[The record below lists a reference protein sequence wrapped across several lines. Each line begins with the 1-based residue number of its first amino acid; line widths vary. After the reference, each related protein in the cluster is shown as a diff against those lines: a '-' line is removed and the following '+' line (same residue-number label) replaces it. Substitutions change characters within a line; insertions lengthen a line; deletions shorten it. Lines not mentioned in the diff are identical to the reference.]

1 MKELLTVC
9 PRCNSNACSEI
20 SNDKLI
26 VWNCFG
32 CGFTSNSTLIE
43 KNIETTE
50 EVLPELYKALR
61 FKSVEGLH
69 WYPMSV
75 ILENKAMV
83 FAEGKTVEDW
93 KWSAVQSKDG
103 KPDMS
108 TKKEYIESDFMEAL
122 DYIGYFNK
130 Q

>member
-9 PRCNSNACSEI
+9 PKCNSNACSEI

-32 CGFTSNSTLIE
+32 CGFTSNSTLTE

-61 FKSVEGLH
+61 FKSIEGLH

-83 FAEGKTVEDW
+83 FAEGKTIEDW
-93 KWSAVQSKDG
+93 KWSAVQSKEG